1 MSSKNILEE
10 KLRQNL
16 LLLSLVSLSLFF
28 GTVSELLHIR
38 IGPLLGISRAV
49 YHVLYLIW
57 KPLVERRC
65 RLCCFPG
72 VLFTHFLWQNQAN
85 CIHYSL
91 HTEVGI
97 PFFKTIPYWKT
108 ENGNWIECNKLENEN
123 LWTCSLCRP
132 VLRLPWTHVAPH
144 IQV

>member
-16 LLLSLVSLSLFF
+16 LLLSLVSQSLFFF

-57 KPLVERRC
+57 KPLEERRC

-85 CIHYSL
+85 CIHY
-91 HTEVGI
+91 
-97 PFFKTIPYWKT
+97 
-108 ENGNWIECNKLENEN
+108 
-123 LWTCSLCRP
+123 
-132 VLRLPWTHVAPH
+132 
-144 IQV
+144 IQK